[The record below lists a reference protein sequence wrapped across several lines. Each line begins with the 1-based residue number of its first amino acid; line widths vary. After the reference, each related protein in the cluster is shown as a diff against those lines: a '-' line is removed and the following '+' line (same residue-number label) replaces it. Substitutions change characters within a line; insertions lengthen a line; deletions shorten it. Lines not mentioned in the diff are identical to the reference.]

1 MTALD
6 DRPRATAPGDWWE
19 WHGFVDGLAH
29 LYQHTQLAL
38 DWPPLV
44 YPACEQHRSVP
55 FGHDRPSVTPHP
67 VRTHPDRVCPGCLS
81 QTGPTAPEVPRARR

>member
-6 DRPRATAPGDWWE
+6 DRPRAMAPGDWWE

-29 LYQHTQLAL
+29 LYPHAQLSL

-44 YPACEQHRSVP
+44 YPACEQRRP
-55 FGHDRPSVTPHP
+55 GPLGHDRPSITRRP
-67 VRTHPDRVCPGCLS
+67 VGPRTHPPCPACLNTTS
-81 QTGPTAPEVPRARR
+81 PTEVPRAR